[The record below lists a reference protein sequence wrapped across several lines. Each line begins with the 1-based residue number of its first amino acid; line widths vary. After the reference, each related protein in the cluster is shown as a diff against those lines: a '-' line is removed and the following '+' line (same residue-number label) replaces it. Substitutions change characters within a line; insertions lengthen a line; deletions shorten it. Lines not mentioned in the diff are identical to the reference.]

1 MEWRDEGVLLV
12 TRPHGEHALIIEVL
26 TPGHGRHAGVV
37 PGGASRR
44 MAPML
49 QPGSDLALVWRARLD
64 DHLGTFTAEPLR
76 ARSGLMSDRL
86 ALAGLSSAC
95 AVLHLALPERDP
107 HPALHAA
114 TVTLFDAM
122 EALPDWPA
130 LYLRWELGL
139 LDEIG
144 FGLDLSACAVTGATE
159 GLAFVS
165 PRTGCAVTAAAAG
178 QWSDRLLP
186 LPPGLASGRIAA
198 ADLPAAL
205 ALTGHFLARALARD
219 ASKPPLPEAR
229 SRLVTLLTRLA
240 AEKPD

>member
-26 TPGHGRHAGVV
+26 TRSHGRHAGVV

-44 MAPML
+44 MAPLL
-49 QPGSDLALVWRARLD
+49 QPGTDLVITWRARLD
-64 DHLGTFTAEPLR
+64 DHLGTCTVEPRRSR
-76 ARSGLMSDRL
+76 AGLLSDRL
-86 ALAGLSSAC
+86 ALSGLASAC
-95 AVLHLALPERDP
+95 ALLHLALPERDP

-114 TVTLFDAM
+114 TVTLLDAM
-122 EALPDWPA
+122 EVLPDWPA

-139 LDEIG
+139 LDELG
-144 FGLDLSACAVTGATE
+144 FGLDLTSCAITGATE

-165 PRTGCAVTAAAAG
+165 PRTGRAVTAAAAG
-178 QWSDRLLP
+178 TWSDRLLP
-186 LPPGLASGRIAA
+186 LPPGLATGAVST
-198 ADLPAAL
+198 ADLPQAL

-229 SRLVTLLTRLA
+229 TRLVALIERRTA
-240 AEKPD
+240 GG

>member
-12 TRPHGEHALIIEVL
+12 TRPHGEHARIIEVL

-44 MAPML
+44 MAPVL
-49 QPGSDLALVWRARLD
+49 QPGSDLSLTWRARLD
-64 DHLGTFTAEPLR
+64 DHLGTFTVEPLR
-76 ARSGLMSDRL
+76 SRSGLMADRL
-86 ALAGLSSAC
+86 ALAGLTAAC
-95 AVLHLALPERDP
+95 TLLHLSLPERDP

-122 EALPDWPA
+122 QTLPAWPA

-144 FGLDLSACAVTGATE
+144 FGLDLGACAVTGATE

-165 PRTGCAVTAAAAG
+165 PRTGRAVTAAAAG
-178 QWSDRLLP
+178 AWSDRLLP
-186 LPPGLASGRIAA
+186 LPPGLATGLVAA

-205 ALTGHFLARALARD
+205 ALTGHFLARALGRD
-219 ASKPPLPEAR
+219 ASKPALPEAR
-229 SRLVTLLTRLA
+229 SRLVALLSRPP
-240 AEKPD
+240 AEMPG

>member
-1 MEWRDEGVLLV
+1 MEWRDEGVLLA

-44 MAPML
+44 MAPVL
-49 QPGSDLALVWRARLD
+49 QPGSDLALAWRARLD
-64 DHLGTFTAEPLR
+64 DHLGTFSVEPLR
-76 ARSGLMSDRL
+76 SRSTLLSDRL

-95 AVLHLALPERDP
+95 TLLHLALPERDP

-114 TVTLFDAM
+114 TVTLLDAM
-122 EALPDWPA
+122 AALPDWPA

-144 FGLDLSACAVTGATE
+144 FGLDLAACAVTGATE

-165 PRTGCAVTAAAAG
+165 PRTGRAVTAAAAG
-178 QWSDRLLP
+178 DWSGRLLP
-186 LPPGLASGRIAA
+186 LPPGLATGRLAPQ
-198 ADLPAAL
+198 DLPAAL
-205 ALTGHFLARALARD
+205 ALTGNFLARALMRD
-219 ASKPPLPEAR
+219 PSKPPLPEAR
-229 SRLVTLLTRLA
+229 ARLVTLLSRRA
-240 AEKPD
+240 GESPG